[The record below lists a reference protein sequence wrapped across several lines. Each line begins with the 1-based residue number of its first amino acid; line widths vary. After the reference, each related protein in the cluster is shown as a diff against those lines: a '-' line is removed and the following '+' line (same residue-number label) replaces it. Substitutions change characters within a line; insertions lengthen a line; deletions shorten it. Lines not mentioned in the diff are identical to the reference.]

1 MKSILLS
8 LFISLTLFG
17 CEKVQSEHESITGI
31 GPLHIEERT
40 VYSFSKIE
48 NRLAA
53 NIRILKSNSRKIEVK
68 AQKNLISGIHTTVL
82 NGSLIISSGDYSSIT
97 DSTISIDLYI
107 PDSELEELSMKGS
120 GLVWSECPVK
130 RIYLSGAGNISC
142 SGEISHT
149 EVLLSGFGNINLLD
163 MKVATADIRISGNG
177 NVKMNADEKLDIS
190 IPGMGN
196 VYYKGNPEINQSI
209 SGMGNIIN
217 L

>member
-8 LFISLTLFG
+8 LFISLSLFG
-17 CEKVQSEHESITGI
+17 CEKIQNEHDSITGV
-31 GPLHIEERT
+31 GPLHMEERT
-40 VYSFSKIE
+40 VYGFTKIE

-53 NIRILKSNSRKIEVK
+53 NIRIMKSSTRKVEVK
-68 AQKNLISGIHTTVL
+68 AQKNILSGIHTNVI
-82 NGSLIISSGDYSSIT
+82 NGSLIISSGNFSIIT
-97 DSTISIDLYI
+97 DSTISLDIYI
-107 PDSELEELSMKGS
+107 TENQMDEISMKGS

-142 SGEISHT
+142 SGETSHT

-177 NVKMNADEKLDIS
+177 NVKMNADESIDIS

-196 VYYKGNPEINQSI
+196 VYYTGNPEIKQSI
-209 SGMGNIIN
+209 SGMGNVIN